1 MDKRQAFLDL
11 AARLRHETQA
21 ADWAALARTDR
32 QLAGLLA
39 SLPAD
44 LRLNAAE
51 QAAYHALRL
60 AHEAARSACAQ
71 AQAQAHERLQALCDQ
86 RMGWAAYALSNEMQE
101 ASA

>member
-1 MDKRQAFLDL
+1 MDKRQPFLDL
-11 AARLRHETQA
+11 AARLRRDTQA

-44 LRLNAAE
+44 LRLNASE
-51 QAAYHALRL
+51 QAAYQALRL
-60 AHEAARSACAQ
+60 AHEAARSACTQ

-86 RMGWAAYALSNEMQE
+86 RMGWAAYALSTEMQE